1 MLSCTLEDF
10 LKTNLQQICPTN
22 GHDLNLFCRRW
33 FFRSFFFFLL
43 PLAFFPFPF
52 LPPWPPSFAIF
63 LFFIFFRIRRRI
75 FLRIIRLVVLNTL
88 LFWIVF
94 HWLGGSGPKRFSNF
108 RCNIF
113 MMRRRMRRRC
123 RCRRRQRR
131 NCCHSVRSRRRI
143 SLCDS
148 RMRSRMF
155 CVGGVRP
162 SVAGGGERRPENRN
176 KSACN
181 SSGSVWLIF
190 TWSPA
195 SSARPA
201 RG

>member
-22 GHDLNLFCRRW
+22 GHDLNFFCRRC
-33 FFRSFFFFLL
+33 FFRSLFFFLL
-43 PLAFFPFPF
+43 PLAFFPFSF

-123 RCRRRQRR
+123 RCRRRRCRRRRRAELDLGRRQRR
-131 NCCHSVRSRRRI
+131 
-143 SLCDS
+143 
-148 RMRSRMF
+148 
-155 CVGGVRP
+155 
-162 SVAGGGERRPENRN
+162 
-176 KSACN
+176 
-181 SSGSVWLIF
+181 
-190 TWSPA
+190 PA
-195 SSARPA
+195 ARDLLHRDGRHQP
-201 RG
+201 GDV